1 MAERVLAEIRNSPYG
16 DEAHGVAPQALTVSA
31 GVTSYRPEED
41 NAFSFFKRADE
52 NLLSAKRTGK
62 DRVVGE

>member
-1 MAERVLAEIRNSPYG
+1 VP
-16 DEAHGVAPQALTVSA
+16 PQPLTVSA

-52 NLLSAKRTGK
+52 NLLNAKRTGK